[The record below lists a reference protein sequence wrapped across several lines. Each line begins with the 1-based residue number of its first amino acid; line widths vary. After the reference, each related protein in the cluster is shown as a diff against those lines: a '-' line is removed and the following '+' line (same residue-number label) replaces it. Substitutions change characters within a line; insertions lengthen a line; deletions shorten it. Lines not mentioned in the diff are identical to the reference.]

1 MSVSFLFHRNMIDLK
16 KNIKFRIGSEDWEM
30 PLGVLLLL
38 VGIALL
44 MIIGGAYLGFKFGK
58 SLY

>member
-1 MSVSFLFHRNMIDLK
+1 MIDFK

-38 VGIALL
+38 IGITLI
-44 MIIGGAYLGFKFGK
+44 MVIGGAYLGFKFGK
-58 SLY
+58 NIN